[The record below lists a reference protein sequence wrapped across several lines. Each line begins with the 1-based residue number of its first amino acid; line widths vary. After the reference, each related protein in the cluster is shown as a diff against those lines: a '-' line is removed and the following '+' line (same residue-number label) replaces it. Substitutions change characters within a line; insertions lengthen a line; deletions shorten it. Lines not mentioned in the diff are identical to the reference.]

1 MRFAY
6 FAHSIRS
13 DWNNGNAHFQRGLLR
28 ELVSAGHEVR
38 AFEPTDGWSLRN
50 LLAEQGAGALD
61 DFAKCFP
68 ELSPIEYRLA
78 SMDLDRALDGI
89 DVAIVHE
96 WNPPEL
102 VSRLGRMRLAG
113 GRFKL
118 LFHDTHHRY
127 SSDPKAISDCELEGY
142 DGVLAF
148 GEAVRETYLARGWA
162 RRVWTWHE
170 AADVR
175 LFRPIRGQHREGDLV
190 WVGNWGDGE
199 RSVELRAFLL
209 EPVRHLE
216 LAARVYGVRYPEHAL
231 RMLQAAG
238 AAYGGWLPNYRVP
251 EVFARF
257 AVTVHVPRRPY
268 TRTLPGIPTIRVF
281 EALACGIPLVSA
293 PWDDVEGLFTPGRDF
308 LIAPH
313 GVAMREA
320 LRAVLNERGL
330 AEELAAHG
338 LRTIG
343 ERHTCGHRVEEL
355 LRICAS
361 IHPGRFAARGG
372 AGGRAPVEAVA

>member
-78 SMDLDRALDGI
+78 SIDLDRALDGI

-118 LFHDTHHRY
+118 LFHDTHHRS

-170 AADVR
+170 AADTR
-175 LFRPIRGQHREGDLV
+175 LFHPMETDGHWGHVV
-190 WVGNWGDGE
+190 WIGNWGDDERTRELQEYLLDPIKALRLRAQVRGVRFPPEAMAALE
-199 RSVELRAFLL
+199 RS
-209 EPVRHLE
+209 
-216 LAARVYGVRYPEHAL
+216 GTK
-231 RMLQAAG
+231 
-238 AAYGGWLPNYRVP
+238 YGGWIANADVP
-251 EVFARF
+251 RLLARF
-257 AVTVHVPRRPY
+257 SLTVHIPRRPY
-268 TRTLPGIPTIRVF
+268 REALPGIPTIRVF
-281 EALACGIPLVSA
+281 EALACGIPLISA
-293 PWDDVEGLFTPGRDF
+293 PWDDCERLFRPEDYLLASDGRAMQRMMRDLLCDRHLAHRLAKNGLET
-308 LIAPH
+308 
-313 GVAMREA
+313 V
-320 LRAVLNERGL
+320 RA
-330 AEELAAHG
+330 
-338 LRTIG
+338 
-343 ERHTCGHRVEEL
+343 RHTCRHRMEEL
-355 LRICAS
+355 LRICAVLDQPS
-361 IHPGRFAARGG
+361 VSAA
-372 AGGRAPVEAVA
+372 